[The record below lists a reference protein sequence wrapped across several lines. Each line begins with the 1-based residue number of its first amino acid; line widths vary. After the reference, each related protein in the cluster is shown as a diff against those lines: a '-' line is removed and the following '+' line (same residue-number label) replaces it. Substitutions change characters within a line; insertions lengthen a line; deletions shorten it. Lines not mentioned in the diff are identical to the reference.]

1 MNSISTLPQDYEPL
15 GAPGSLKPAVKQ
27 CPTFA
32 TKSTNE
38 IMNTLYAPVMWVV
51 EGYLPEGFSV
61 LAGRQKLGKTWLA
74 IDWAIAVATSGCAMG
89 EITCERGDVLYIDME
104 NGDRRIQRRVET
116 IFPNSANRPDL
127 SRLQWAGDV
136 IALGKGFIGAIE
148 KWRLSAAKPRLIV
161 IDVLQRIK
169 PAGLKARNAYENDY
183 DAFAG
188 LQSWAMEHGIAVL
201 ALHHTRK
208 GGADDP
214 LEALT
219 GSNGLSACAD
229 TTLVL
234 DRDASGITLYVRGR
248 DVEEKETAL
257 IFDGGIWSM
266 IGDAGEVR
274 RSDERS
280 RILSELFTANA
291 PITPVELVAATGMKR
306 NNLDQLLYRMAKAGE
321 IQKCGRGKYVH
332 LDRSDLLTQAPPT
345 KNDKKIR
352 KPQSPDTNTVETFDE
367 SIDGQSNPP
376 GPPIRNVRSP
386 IRTEPDERESELPEL
401 PEFLRRTQQ

>member
-1 MNSISTLPQDYEPL
+1 MNWISTLPQDYEPL
-15 GAPGSLKPAVKQ
+15 GAPGSLKPTVKQ

-74 IDWAIAVATSGCAMG
+74 IDWAIAVATGGCAMG

-148 KWRLSAAKPRLIV
+148 KWRLSAAK
-161 IDVLQRIK
+161 
-169 PAGLKARNAYENDY
+169 
-183 DAFAG
+183 
-188 LQSWAMEHGIAVL
+188 
-201 ALHHTRK
+201 
-208 GGADDP
+208 
-214 LEALT
+214 
-219 GSNGLSACAD
+219 
-229 TTLVL
+229 
-234 DRDASGITLYVRGR
+234 
-248 DVEEKETAL
+248 
-257 IFDGGIWSM
+257 
-266 IGDAGEVR
+266 
-274 RSDERS
+274 
-280 RILSELFTANA
+280 
-291 PITPVELVAATGMKR
+291 
-306 NNLDQLLYRMAKAGE
+306 
-321 IQKCGRGKYVH
+321 YVH

-352 KPQSPDTNTVETFDE
+352 KPQSPDTNTLETFDE